1 MGTDTLRAI
10 IGMLPKTDTRR
21 EILLK
26 VFLADWKHCLN
37 TGLQITDLDWRH
49 GIHGPENDHLQAFL
63 DLEYSDRPEG
73 EPSLIIS
80 ALRKIFA
87 YDPEPRADS
96 ELTKRERDSINHV
109 LKVTNEYTFAKLIK
123 LVYSVRPIIYSNNS
137 HLGHMIDLSAH
148 AAHQRAEEEELG
160 EKKIA

>member
-1 MGTDTLRAI
+1 MDTDKLRSI
-10 IGMLPKTDTRR
+10 IGLLPKTDTKR

-49 GIHGPENDHLQAFL
+49 GIHGPENDHFQAFL

-87 YDPEPRADS
+87 CDPEPRADNG
-96 ELTKRERDSINHV
+96 LTERERDSINHV
-109 LKVTNEYTFAKLIK
+109 LKVTNEYPFSKLIK
-123 LVYSVRPIIYSNNS
+123 LVYSIRPIIYSNNS
-137 HLGHMIDLSAH
+137 DLGHIIDLPAH
-148 AAHQRAEEEELG
+148 AAHQHAEEKERG
-160 EKKIA
+160 DQKVA